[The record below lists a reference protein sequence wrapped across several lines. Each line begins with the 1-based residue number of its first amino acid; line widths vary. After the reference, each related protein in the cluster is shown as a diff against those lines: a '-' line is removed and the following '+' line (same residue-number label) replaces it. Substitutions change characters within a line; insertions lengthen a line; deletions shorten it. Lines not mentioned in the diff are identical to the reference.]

1 MVQSNVSLKYA
12 KPLILV
18 KVQLLNNCI
27 ATITMVKQCHCQK
40 DGVTFWGAIKGQKPL
55 NHS

>member
-27 ATITMVKQCHCQK
+27 ATITMVKQCHFHFQK
-40 DGVTFWGAIKGQKPL
+40 DSVTLLGAI
-55 NHS
+55 